1 MTSTQNGDKTTYL
14 DALIVGAGF
23 SGLYMLHRLRE
34 AGFATRVFEAADNVG
49 GTWYWNRY
57 PGARCDVESIYY
69 NYTFSEELLDEWT
82 WSSKYAEQPE
92 ILSYIN
98 YVADKFDLRKDI
110 QFKTRVQTAV
120 FDEKTN
126 RWNVQ
131 LSNGESV
138 SAQYFITAVGCLSAS
153 NVPKFK
159 GLEHFKG
166 EWYHTGLWPHEGV
179 DFKGK
184 HVGVIG
190 TGSSGIQAIPVI
202 AQKAEQLTVFQRTP
216 QYSIPAHNEAND
228 PEYLKEVRENFS
240 DIRTKMRQ
248 SLVGIPISP
257 GEKSALEVTEEER
270 NKTFEEAWKKGGLL
284 AFSYAYND
292 LTLSAEANETVASF
306 IREKIREIV
315 KDPETAEK
323 LLPDY
328 FYATKRPIID
338 TNYFETYNRKNVSL
352 IDVKKAIQHKELNFN
367 NPLPETEALMKLMH
381 EVKPDFM
388 YSLHNA
394 GFGGAYWYVSH
405 DLPELYDNL
414 RHTAE
419 KQSIPLNL
427 GESEEPFIKKFSP
440 AVFKTMA
447 IGEAYDFMEEYSG
460 ETPKIKNGTS
470 SADYVSTIKE
480 DCVTLL
486 TELPYFFDPQIE
498 DQREGELTRKE
509 AILGSVKQ
517 SQAHFRE
524 LDKLLID
531 VRPNVSEDNPFVKF
545 VEEVIHHILEGSEA
559 RIKWAESN
567 PEFEKTATVAEIFDN
582 LKAIK
587 FYNGLYL
594 GLTVRACEYE
604 LERLQHENN
613 SVEAAVEKLK
623 ETCEKSE
630 DLLKQYCRE
639 LENELNYEVIP
650 IQKLVRIQ
658 LESGLI
664 VSDYLHGQRR

>member
-1 MTSTQNGDKTTYL
+1 MNFQSIIENVPDYKAFLTVDEMDESSRKLAEEFPDTVT
-14 DALIVGAGF
+14 
-23 SGLYMLHRLRE
+23 
-34 AGFATRVFEAADNVG
+34 VFEAGTSRKGHPILAMKIGDGPKKALCFACPHPNEPIG
-49 GTWYWNRY
+49 AMTLEYLSRALAENDRFREESGFTWYLIKCIDPDGVRLNENWFKGPFN
-57 PGARCDVESIYY
+57 IY
-69 NYTFSEELLDEWT
+69 NYTRNYFRPIGYEQVEWT
-82 WSSKYAEQPE
+82 FP
-92 ILSYIN
+92 
-98 YVADKFDLRKDI
+98 
-110 QFKTRVQTAV
+110 
-120 FDEKTN
+120 
-126 RWNVQ
+126 
-131 LSNGESV
+131 
-138 SAQYFITAVGCLSAS
+138 
-153 NVPKFK
+153 
-159 GLEHFKG
+159 
-166 EWYHTGLWPHEGV
+166 
-179 DFKGK
+179 
-184 HVGVIG
+184 
-190 TGSSGIQAIPVI
+190 
-202 AQKAEQLTVFQRTP
+202 
-216 QYSIPAHNEAND
+216 
-228 PEYLKEVRENFS
+228 
-240 DIRTKMRQ
+240 
-248 SLVGIPISP
+248 
-257 GEKSALEVTEEER
+257 
-270 NKTFEEAWKKGGLL
+270 
-284 AFSYAYND
+284 
-292 LTLSAEANETVASF
+292 
-306 IREKIREIV
+306 
-315 KDPETAEK
+315 
-323 LLPDY
+323 
-328 FYATKRPIID
+328 
-338 TNYFETYNRKNVSL
+338 
-352 IDVKKAIQHKELNFN
+352 IQHKELNFN

-414 RHTAE
+414 RNSAE

-427 GESEEPFIKKFSP
+427 GEPEEPFIKKLSP

-509 AILGSVKQ
+509 AILRSVKQ

-531 VRPNVSEDNPFVKF
+531 VRPNVSDDNPFIKF
-545 VEEVIHHILEGSEA
+545 VEEVIHHILDGSEA

-567 PEFEKTATVAEIFDN
+567 SEFEKTATVAEIFDN

-613 SVEAAVEKLK
+613 SGEAVVEKLK

-664 VSDYLHGQRR
+664 VSDYLRSQSR